1 MREALDFS
9 ARLLMALAAISG
21 AAFLLA
27 GCATFQQPKPVGA
40 PSPLACYGAKRT
52 REAWEGLV
60 RKYVDEMMQ
69 AQEAYSCQQ
78 PSPPEPVPMELTPSG
93 CAR

>member
-1 MREALDFS
+1 MLDALDFS
-9 ARLLMALAAISG
+9 ARFLMALAAIMG
-21 AAFLLA
+21 AAFLLS
-27 GCATFQQPKPVGA
+27 GCATFQQPKPVGE

-52 REAWEGLV
+52 REAWEGLI

-69 AQEAYSCQQ
+69 AQESFSCQQ
-78 PSPPEPVPMELTPSG
+78 PAPPPEPQSLTPAD

>member
-1 MREALDFS
+1 MHPDSR
-9 ARLLMALAAISG
+9 ARLQQNNLHSMCLLMLGLAS
-21 AAFLLA
+21 
-27 GCATFQQPKPVGA
+27 GCATFQQPKPVGE

-60 RKYVDEMMQ
+60 RKYVDEMIA
-69 AQEAYSCQQ
+69 AQEAFSCQQ
-78 PSPPEPVPMELTPSG
+78 PSPPAESQSLTPTA